1 MGILD
6 EDVARVRDATDLVAL
21 VGERVALKRVGRRF
35 SGLCPFHAEK
45 TASFSI
51 NPELGVY
58 HCHGCHESGD
68 AITFLR
74 KLDGLDFVEAV
85 ERLAARA
92 GITLRYDTANAG
104 KDRQRKQRLTEAVAA
119 AVDFYHHLLLESR
132 EGGMARNYLR
142 GRGFDGDAARQF
154 VLGWAPDGFDALSR
168 HLNDL
173 KFSRDDIVACGLAFV
188 NRAQKA
194 QDFFRGRLMFPIYDR
209 AGDPVGFGGRLLA
222 GEGPKYKNTAE
233 TVLYHKSRLLYGLNW
248 SKAEIGA
255 RDQVVIC
262 EGYTDVM
269 GMALAGVPTAVA
281 TCGTALAEEH
291 IQLLKGFTRRFVLAY
306 DADSAGQDAA
316 ARWYQWEQK
325 YDVEVRVAALP
336 AGLDPGDLWREDPD
350 ALRKAVEDA
359 ARFMEFKIRRI
370 LASADL
376 GSPEG
381 RARAAEALVP
391 VLREHPSEFVREQ
404 YIQTA
409 VGSLDEMGR
418 RPEPGGPGSHA
429 WFKEQLARPARPAP
443 PREPR
448 RFEPPD
454 EVWLDEPP
462 EPPRQRVRID
472 PREEDVLRWAMHRP
486 ELVADWLHPALFA
499 DPLARAGYEAL
510 AGATSLPAAI
520 EGSEGDVRALLERLA
535 VEDPENLDDAEPET
549 IRARLVVNTVEP
561 AAERLRRQ
569 LVHDGD
575 DRAMAVKVQLDAV
588 RGGASA
594 GWASGEGAAMQLVRW
609 ISEWTPTHQGT

>member
-6 EDVARVRDATDLVAL
+6 EDVERVRDATDLVAL

-45 TASFSI
+45 SPSFSI
-51 NPELGVY
+51 NPELGFY
-58 HCHGCHESGD
+58 HCFGCQESGD

-119 AVDFYHHLLLESR
+119 AIDFYHRILLESR
-132 EGGMARNYLR
+132 EGGMARHYLR
-142 GRGFDGDAARQF
+142 GRGFDGDAARRF

-168 HLNDL
+168 HLYDL
-173 KFSRDDIVACGLAFV
+173 KFSRDDIVASGLAFV

-194 QDFFRGRLMFPIYDR
+194 QDFFRGRLLFPIYDR
-209 AGDPVGFGGRLLA
+209 AGSPVGFGGRLLA

-233 TVLYHKSRLLYGLNW
+233 TPLYQKSRLLYGLNW
-248 SKAEIGA
+248 AKAEIGA

-269 GMALAGVPTAVA
+269 GMTLAGVPTAVA
-281 TCGTALAEEH
+281 TCGTALTEEH
-291 IQLLKGFTRRFVLAY
+291 IQLLKGFSRRFVLAF
-306 DADSAGQDAA
+306 DADAAGQDAA

-325 YDVEVRVAALP
+325 HDIEVRVADLP
-336 AGLDPGDLWREDPD
+336 AGMDPGDLWRDDPEG
-350 ALRKAVEDA
+350 LRKAVDDA
-359 ARFMEFKIRRI
+359 SRFMEFKLRRI
-370 LASADL
+370 LAAADL
-376 GSPEG
+376 ASPEG
-381 RARAAEALVP
+381 RARAAESLVP
-391 VLREHPSEFVREQ
+391 VLREHPSELVREQ

-409 VGSLDEMGR
+409 AGTLDV
-418 RPEPGGPGSHA
+418 SHA
-429 WFKEQLARPARPAP
+429 WFKEQLARAP
-443 PREPR
+443 RAPR
-448 RFEPPD
+448 RTDRRDDGPD
-454 EVWLDEPP
+454 DEIWLDEPP
-462 EPPRQRVRID
+462 EPRRVAVRVD
-472 PREEDVLRWAMHRP
+472 PREEDALRWAMHRP

-499 DPLARAGYEAL
+499 DPLVRAGYERL
-510 AGATSLPAAI
+510 AGTTDLAHAI
-520 EGSEGDVRALLERLA
+520 EGSEGPVRALLERLA
-535 VEDPENLDDAEPET
+535 VEDPDELADAEPET

-561 AAERLRRQ
+561 AAARLHRQ
-569 LVHDGD
+569 LVQDGD
-575 DRAMAVKVQLDAV
+575 DRAMAVKARLDAV
-588 RGGASA
+588 RGGAAA